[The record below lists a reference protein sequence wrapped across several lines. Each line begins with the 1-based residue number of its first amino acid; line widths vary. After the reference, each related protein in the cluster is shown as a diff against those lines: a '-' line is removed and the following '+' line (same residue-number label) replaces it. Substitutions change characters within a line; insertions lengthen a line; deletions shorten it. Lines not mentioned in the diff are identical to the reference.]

1 MTLSN
6 IPRSLLLLLFVPVPL
21 EAQVANATMNV
32 VVRDGTG
39 AAVAQAKV
47 KVTND
52 NTGLERT
59 GLANQRGE
67 LLVPLLPVGQYSVSA
82 EFAGFKMTTITAVVL
97 QLDQTAEVQITL
109 QPGDVHQEVEV
120 KSEAASLDTET
131 SSLGEVIENKNILD
145 LPLNGRDPYALGL
158 LTGNTTPVFGMA
170 TNLPFIAGGGR
181 FSANEVTLDGIDNNT
196 VAVGGSIGRA
206 GIAFTRIGL
215 LG

>member
-6 IPRSLLLLLFVPVPL
+6 IPRSLLLLLFVSVPL

-82 EFAGFKMTTITAVVL
+82 EFAGFKMTTIMSVAPAKGATFWDHLSLVVRRAFLSLISLAERSSPSRVRFAAPNNGAPLTAPGRSEL
-97 QLDQTAEVQITL
+97 TPPDKRERLIPEGCGHLGARGAKMAPFFTATDIQSR
-109 QPGDVHQEVEV
+109 Q
-120 KSEAASLDTET
+120 SC
-131 SSLGEVIENKNILD
+131 
-145 LPLNGRDPYALGL
+145 
-158 LTGNTTPVFGMA
+158 
-170 TNLPFIAGGGR
+170 
-181 FSANEVTLDGIDNNT
+181 FS
-196 VAVGGSIGRA
+196 
-206 GIAFTRIGL
+206 
-215 LG
+215 